1 MPNKTKYIIK
11 KTQLHIINEV
21 RKYAKQK
28 KILEKLSST
37 YIHMED
43 ELTLQNKSMDEL
55 LVIWHKSVNA
65 LHNYGEQARIIGEYV
80 RLLSNII
87 KKKYDAE
94 CYDEDDV
101 VITKLINNRHLKC
114 KKV

>member
-43 ELTLQNKSMDEL
+43 ELTLQNKSTDEL
-55 LVIWHKSVNA
+55 AVIYHKSVNA
-65 LHNYGEQARIIGEYV
+65 LHNYCEQARIIGEYTQ
-80 RLLSNII
+80 LLVNII
-87 KKKYDAE
+87 KKKYHAE
-94 CYDEDDV
+94 CDENDDV
-101 VITKLINNRHLKC
+101 I
-114 KKV
+114 KK